1 METLFGL
8 LEFGLMAAFSIIW
21 VAVLVS
27 MLWSKIAWKG
37 EAVHAR
43 RSAIGLTHRGQ

>member
-8 LEFGLMAAFSIIW
+8 LEFGLIAAFSIIW

-43 RSAIGLTHRGQ
+43 RSAIGLTHLGQ

>member
-1 METLFGL
+1 MGTLFGV
-8 LEFGLMAAFSIIW
+8 LEFGLMAAFSTIW

-43 RSAIGLTHRGQ
+43 RSAIGLTHRG

>member
-1 METLFGL
+1 MEMLFGL

-27 MLWSKIAWKG
+27 MLWGAWKG
-37 EAVHAR
+37 EAAHAR
-43 RSAIGLTHRGQ
+43 RSAIGLTHRG